1 MQAEGFGLWILPTH
15 LLLMSTTYMQAEG
28 FGSDLALL
36 LMSTTTYIHVQAE
49 GFGSDLA
56 LLHKRLVKM
65 ERHALG
71 KSQPPMPP
79 SKVGESG
86 EKATRGVEAK
96 VKHRI
101 YYVLCNVVCL

>member
-1 MQAEGFGLWILPTH
+1 M
-15 LLLMSTTYMQAEG
+15 
-28 FGSDLALL
+28 
-36 LMSTTTYIHVQAE
+36 QAE

-56 LLHKRLVKM
+56 LLHKRLAKM

-86 EKATRGVEAK
+86 EKAARGVEAK
-96 VKHRI
+96 VKPRI
-101 YYVLCNVVCL
+101 

>member
-1 MQAEGFGLWILPTH
+1 
-15 LLLMSTTYMQAEG
+15 MSTAYMQAEG

-36 LMSTTTYIHVQAE
+36 HKRLVLPTLFLQAE

-86 EKATRGVEAK
+86 KKAARGVEAK
-96 VKHRI
+96 VKPRI
-101 YYVLCNVVCL
+101 